1 MKLFY
6 YAAYTIAALAGTSL
20 LAGCNATADNTQ
32 KTETAV
38 ALSDSAIIKR
48 GEYLVGIMGCQDC
61 HSPKRIGTQGPEVIP
76 ELHLS
81 GYPSDRPVGNVVPEA
96 LKSGWMLF
104 GPDGTSAVGPW
115 GISFAANL
123 TSDATG
129 IGNWSYEQFKTA
141 LTQGKSKG
149 LPTARPL
156 LPPMPWVNYTHMAEE
171 DIKAVFAYL
180 KSTPPVSN
188 AVPAPIAPDKLSQ
201 L

>member
-1 MKLFY
+1 MKLVY
-6 YAAYTIAALAGTSL
+6 YTTLSVALLIVSLFVSCDGTT
-20 LAGCNATADNTQ
+20 ATAT
-32 KTETAV
+32 KTDEV

-48 GEYLVGIMGCQDC
+48 GEYLVGILGCQDC
-61 HSPKRIGTQGPEVIP
+61 HSPKRMGAQGPEIIP

-81 GYPSDRPVGNVVPEA
+81 GYPADRPVGKAVPEA
-96 LKSGWMLF
+96 LKNGWMLF

-115 GISFAANL
+115 GVSFAANL

-129 IGNWSYEQFKTA
+129 IGSWTYEQFKTA

-149 LPTARPL
+149 LSTARPL